1 MSLTYLSSLNY
12 LNWQQQ
18 QANPGFTA
26 TVQGPDTFQY
36 SLTPVIEDTGLNTI
50 FAKQD
55 TLAPLVSTTF
65 DLTNLTDLLNQP
77 LTFTRAYMF
86 QIYTSA
92 TDLQITPGA
101 SNPLQWFFMDIS
113 DGILVKANSNFM
125 YNSLYPFTVD
135 ASNKNIT
142 IFNTSA
148 TTSTTYTI
156 AIVGGIGAGTTTTT
170 TTTATTTTST
180 TTTSTTSTTTT
191 STTSSTTTSTTSST
205 TSTTTTST
213 TSSTT
218 TSPVPG
224 TTTSTTT

>member
-18 QANPGFTA
+18 QTNTGFSV

-36 SLTPVIEDTGLNTI
+36 SLTPAIENTGLNNI
-50 FAKQD
+50 FCEQD
-55 TLAPLVSTTF
+55 TLGPLVSKTF

-77 LTFTRAYMF
+77 LTFTRAYML
-86 QIYTSA
+86 QIYTQD
-92 TDLQITPGA
+92 TDIQVTPGGT
-101 SNPLQWFFMDIS
+101 NPCQWFFMDAS

-135 ASNKNIT
+135 NTHKNLT

-148 TTSTTYTI
+148 TTTTTYKI

-180 TTTSTTSTTTT
+180 TTTSTTTT
-191 STTSSTTTSTTSST
+191 STTST
-205 TSTTTTST
+205 
-213 TSSTT
+213 TT

-224 TTTSTTT
+224 TTTSTTTAT